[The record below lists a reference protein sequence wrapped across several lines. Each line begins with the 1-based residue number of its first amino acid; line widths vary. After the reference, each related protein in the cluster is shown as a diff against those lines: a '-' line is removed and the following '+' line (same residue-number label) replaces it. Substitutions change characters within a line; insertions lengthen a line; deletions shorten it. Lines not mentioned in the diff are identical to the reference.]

1 MTARRRPATAA
12 TAELVPAVP
21 MTVVLMT
28 VVLMTV
34 ALAGCGSTRASGAPR
49 PVPPAAPSLATSA
62 GYPGGTWAVLVM
74 GGSAAQHDD
83 FWQVFVRPAGK
94 HAAWRLATPLGAA
107 SNGGIAVAATGGP
120 SLVAAMLP
128 SQDLRFSPLSRSADN
143 GAKWAQ
149 AGLLDAPLAAGPSAL
164 AGSPSGGLIALTRA
178 GAAEVAA
185 HPGGSWTRLATEH
198 SVATS
203 APARSCGLTAL
214 SSAGYSSSGAALLAG
229 SCSRGSRAGIF
240 VHGPGGGWLA
250 AGPALPPALAGRPAS
265 VLQLA
270 RAGPADVALLEVG
283 TGRSASLLGAWSS
296 AEGSRWQ
303 LSAPYPLNG
312 AAPRSAAVAGR
323 ALGVLLNSGRA
334 VTVTGPGTSWQVLP
348 ALPAGAAALSAG
360 SATLAAAPDGGFQL
374 LAGRG
379 ARLSVWSAGSAG
391 WARSQVINV
400 AIPYG
405 SSG

>member
-1 MTARRRPATAA
+1 MTARHRPAPAVTAR
-12 TAELVPAVP
+12 LVPAVLAP
-21 MTVVLMT
+21 VVL
-28 VVLMTV
+28 VTV

-49 PVPPAAPSLATSA
+49 PAPPAAPSLATSA

-74 GGSAAQHDD
+74 GGSAAQHND

-94 HAAWRLATPLGAA
+94 QAAWRLATPLGAA

-120 SLVAAMLP
+120 SLVAAVLP

-143 GAKWAQ
+143 GAKWAE

-164 AGSPSGGLIALTRA
+164 AGSPGGGLIALTRA

-185 HPGGSWTRLATEH
+185 RPGGSWTRLATEH
-198 SVATS
+198 SVASS
-203 APARSCGLTAL
+203 AACRSCGLTAL
-214 SSAGYSSSGAALLAG
+214 SSAGYSPSGAALLAG
-229 SCSRGSRAGIF
+229 DCSRGSRAGIF
-240 VHGPGGGWLA
+240 VRGPGGGWLA
-250 AGPALPPALAGRPAS
+250 AGPALPPVLAWPPGR
-265 VLQLA
+265 VLQLTQ
-270 RAGPADVALLEVG
+270 AGATDVALLEVG

-296 AEGSRWQ
+296 ADGSSWQ

-312 AAPRSAAVAGR
+312 AAPRSAAIAGR

-334 VTVTGPGTSWQVLP
+334 VTVTGPGTSWQALP
-348 ALPAGAAALSAG
+348 ALPPGTAALPAG
-360 SATLAAAPDGGFQL
+360 SATLAATPDGGFQL

-379 ARLSVWSAGSAG
+379 SRLSVWSAGSAG
-391 WARSQVINV
+391 WTRSQVINV